1 MKPRLLRMKG
11 SFVKT
16 QLQEEQQSRSTYNPL
31 LVNERFSRSFDRW
44 REQRSALL
52 LVLLTRRLRMRNL
65 GILMHLPLR
74 VLRHHRPLGLGAFR
88 SRRLVSSPIDDEGY
102 IFSIFATNA
111 SFNWFES
118 LCFSLGNLGIGCWLG
133 VFLYIGI
140 YICVLFVS
148 IFLCLVHFAY
158 LLASHQD
165 MLFLMLLY

>member
-1 MKPRLLRMKG
+1 MKQRLLHTKG
-11 SFVKT
+11 FFVNT
-16 QLQEEQQSRSTYNPL
+16 QLQEEQQSRSTCNPL

-44 REQRSALL
+44 REQKRALL
-52 LVLLTRRLRMRNL
+52 LVLLTRRSRMRDL

-74 VLRHHRPLGLGAFR
+74 VLRHHRPIGLGALL

-102 IFSIFATNA
+102 NIFSIFATKA

-140 YICVLFVS
+140 YIFACYLFRYLFV
-148 IFLCLVHFAY
+148 
-158 LLASHQD
+158 
-165 MLFLMLLY
+165 